1 MSLPFP
7 LFIISTRISIIITIT
22 IITIIPESKF
32 SDVTFELTD
41 GSRLQAH
48 RLLLALGS
56 ARFQQQF
63 KGEQK
68 GFLSIS
74 QLICQ
79 YFSSDFSV
87 FFI

>member
-1 MSLPFP
+1 MSLPFL
-7 LFIISTRISIIITIT
+7 LFIISDRILIIIP
-22 IITIIPESKF
+22 IIPESKF

-68 GFLSIS
+68 GFLI
-74 QLICQ
+74 
-79 YFSSDFSV
+79 
-87 FFI
+87 